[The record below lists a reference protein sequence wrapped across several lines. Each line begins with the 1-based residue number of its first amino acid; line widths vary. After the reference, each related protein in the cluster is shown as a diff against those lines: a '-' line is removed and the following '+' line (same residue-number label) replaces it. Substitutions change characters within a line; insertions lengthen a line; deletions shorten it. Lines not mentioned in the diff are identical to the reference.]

1 MEMRIKPKISARE
14 HYDRLADAGNGR
26 NDPPFLQE
34 YMTCWDGPLFYDLL
48 GDLGDEDVLEVGIG
62 TGRIARQ
69 ILQHGCRHLTGL
81 DISPKTLAAAREDL
95 VGFTN
100 LELILADI
108 AEFRRDMSFDVV
120 CSVLTFMHIQN
131 KPQALQNIVASLRT
145 GGRVVLSIDQPSD
158 RIDFGK
164 WTVDLSPWLPEQ
176 YAMALEETGCD
187 VAEPVPLIDSYTGP
201 DGKRLSTYGECV
213 ATLISGVKK

>member
-1 MEMRIKPKISARE
+1 MKPTISARE

-34 YMTCWDGPLFYDLL
+34 YMTRWDGPLFYDAL
-48 GDLGDEDVLEVGIG
+48 GDLGDADVLEVGIG

-69 ILQHGCRHLTGL
+69 ILQRGCRHLTGL
-81 DISPKTLAAAREDL
+81 DISPKTLAAAREEL
-95 VGFTN
+95 AGFTN
-100 LELILADI
+100 LQLILTDV
-108 AEFRRDMSFDVV
+108 AEFRRDMSFDAA

-158 RIDFGK
+158 RIDFGE
-164 WTVDLSPWLPEQ
+164 WTVELSPWLPKQ
-176 YAMALEETGCD
+176 YAKALEDAGCD
-187 VAEPVPLIDSYTGP
+187 VAEPVPLIDSYTDP
-201 DGKRLSTYGECV
+201 DGKHLDTYGECV
-213 ATLISGVKK
+213 ATLVCGVKK